1 MPLRRALNI
10 PRAILS
16 LRTNDSLPV
25 YETYRSQAR
34 RLPRFG
40 CHPTREGLD
49 WGGVCSICGR
59 ALPSRELSD
68 LNYKSWT
75 LAFSSCAHKFRLY
88 TSLLR
93 LSFARKGVG
102 KSRRVCC
109 FNKTLKV
116 LLFRLHFVF
125 YQSYC
130 RGLLCRLVPALT
142 SLAIRNT
149 TMAVFVGGR
158 ECTGGVWS
166 GTEEGKDSD
175 STDACVLPI
184 IPARKHRFRRINRS
198 YCGALYFWC
207 SALFPAKE
215 PFRPMGGGTQNNI
228 SSVSICK
235 HVFTCGM
242 CNISFLSSCH
252 VQMILY
258 GNLISFVLLLGRL

>member
-1 MPLRRALNI
+1 MIHFQSTKLIDPKQDDCHVLA
-10 PRAILS
+10 AI
-16 LRTNDSLPV
+16 
-25 YETYRSQAR
+25 
-34 RLPRFG
+34 RLER
-40 CHPTREGLD
+40 D
-49 WGGVCSICGR
+49 WIGGGVCSICGR

-102 KSRRVCC
+102 KSRCVCC

-158 ECTGGVWS
+158 ECTGGCEV
-166 GTEEGKDSD
+166 
-175 STDACVLPI
+175 VQ
-184 IPARKHRFRRINRS
+184 RKERIAIAQTLVS
-198 YCGALYFWC
+198 Y
-207 SALFPAKE
+207 P
-215 PFRPMGGGTQNNI
+215 
-228 SSVSICK
+228 
-235 HVFTCGM
+235 
-242 CNISFLSSCH
+242 
-252 VQMILY
+252 
-258 GNLISFVLLLGRL
+258 